1 MRYVCGMTKA
11 HERKKQPE
19 QVRRALLDRAANL
32 AVEVGLSALTI
43 QAVADAA
50 NVTKGG
56 LFHHFPSKEKLIEG
70 VFDDLLRSLDDEIE
84 ALLEDDAVAQG
95 RFTRAYVISALRLI
109 ESKAPSPW
117 GALSISMMADANLR
131 KLWSDWLRGRLQRH
145 ADTDSG
151 PALEIVRYAADGVWL
166 ADLTDVDVALRMD
179 RGVLRETLL
188 EMTMKRDRP

>member
-1 MRYVCGMTKA
+1 MARA

-19 QVRRALLDRAANL
+19 QVRRTLLDCAAKL

-50 NVTKGG
+50 HVTKGG

-70 VFDDLLRSLDDEIE
+70 VFDDLLRALDEEID
-84 ALLEDDAVAQG
+84 ALMQRDAVAHG
-95 RFTRAYVISALRLI
+95 RFTRAYVVSALRLI

-117 GALSISMMADANLR
+117 GALSISMMVDANLR

-145 ADTDSG
+145 ADTDSE
-151 PALEIVRYAADGVWL
+151 PTLEIVRYAADGVWL
-166 ADLTDVDVALRMD
+166 ADITDVDVALRMD
-179 RGVLRETLL
+179 REQLRETLVQ
-188 EMTMKRDRP
+188 MTVKRDKP